1 MLAEAQ
7 ATPRHLLIVT
17 RSETKLYE
25 YVKRTFAGEDTV
37 EVILDRRL
45 VERRQTSAAPAAER
59 RGAERRSSRPIRD
72 RLRSHGWAVVH
83 VNQNAPKSSRG
94 SQ

>member
-1 MLAEAQ
+1 MLVEAQ

-45 VERRQTSAAPAAER
+45 VERRQTSAAPAGER
-59 RGAERRSSRPIRD
+59 RGTERRSLRPIRD

-83 VNQNAPKSSRG
+83 VNQNARKSSRG